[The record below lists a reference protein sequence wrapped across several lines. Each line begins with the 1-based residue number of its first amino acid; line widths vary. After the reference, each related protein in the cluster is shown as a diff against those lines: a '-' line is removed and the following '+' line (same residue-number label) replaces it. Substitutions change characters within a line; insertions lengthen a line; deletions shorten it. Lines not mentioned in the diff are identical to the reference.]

1 MLSDKLYNLVERIR
15 IPDFGAGKEESIMY
29 ALRGRETYYLQELKP
44 GMVLAEP
51 VMDRSGQRLLNS
63 DIRLDD
69 KKIEQLRT
77 RGISSVRV
85 RREEGYHER

>member
-1 MLSDKLYNLVERIR
+1 MQLDKLYKFTERIR
-15 IPDFGAGKEESIMY
+15 ILDTDSGKEESIMY

-51 VMDRSGQRLLNS
+51 VMDRSGNRLLNS

-69 KKIEQLRT
+69 KKIERLRT

-85 RREEGYHER
+85 QREEGYHEH

>member
-1 MLSDKLYNLVERIR
+1 MPLDKLYKFTERTR
-15 IPDFGAGKEESIMY
+15 MLDTDSGKEESIMY

-51 VMDRSGQRLLNS
+51 VMDRSGNRLLNS

-69 KKIEQLRT
+69 KKIERLRT

-85 RREEGYHER
+85 RREEGYQRH